1 MSCTILQEKK
11 MITIHLKNNTETAY
25 QLLCNNT
32 IFTLLLFL
40 NNLFFS
46 KVRCKK
52 HYIVIFF
59 VFFCFLLFSFILTIY
74 SFLNYLFI
82 LIQRIVRT
90 YVHSLHR
97 VIVIQKTVWL
107 FHFFFFLF
115 IMVTIFFFY

>member
-107 FHFFFFLF
+107 FHFFFFF
-115 IMVTIFFFY
+115 CSSW